1 MSVLP
6 KDTIRVLAQMK
17 GIDNLNDDITT
28 SLAPDVE
35 YRIREVVQV
44 RVTFERASLVTDFI

>member
-1 MSVLP
+1 
-6 KDTIRVLAQMK
+6 MK